1 VLDWPQGGLIPFLRS
16 SSTMTILDKVIAA
29 VTPAESQE
37 ERDNARQQASAAAND
52 SPWLRR
58 VLQHHQEI
66 ESAFAAVKDAADANG
81 RRRAQK
87 WLGTL
92 LTGHSLAEEAVLYP
106 AMALSDQKAHATAA
120 YTEQSGA
127 KINLAAL
134 EEMDPMSQDYL
145 DKLEH
150 VRGAV
155 AHHVYEEESEWFPA
169 LARQG
174 DTVLQTRLSTRY
186 SEEFERY
193 MGADATGL

>member
-1 VLDWPQGGLIPFLRS
+1 
-16 SSTMTILDKVIAA
+16 MTILDKVIAA
-29 VTPAESQE
+29 VTPPESQA
-37 ERDNARQQASAAAND
+37 ERDEARSKARAAAQN
-52 SPWLRR
+52 SPWLAR
-58 VLQHHQEI
+58 VLEHHQQI
-66 ESAFAAVKDAADANG
+66 EAAFAAVKNAGDANG

-92 LTGHSLAEEAVLYP
+92 LTGHSIAEEAVLYP

-134 EEMDPMSQDYL
+134 ESMDPMSQDYL

-155 AHHVYEEESEWFPA
+155 AHHVYEEENDWFPA
-169 LARQG
+169 LARDG
-174 DTVLQTRLSTRY
+174 DAALQARLSARY
-186 SEEFERY
+186 TEEFDRY
-193 MGADATGL
+193 MGPDSAGL

>member
-1 VLDWPQGGLIPFLRS
+1 
-16 SSTMTILDKVIAA
+16 MTILDKVIAA
-29 VTPAESQE
+29 VTPLESE
-37 ERDNARQQASAAAND
+37 DERVAARAKAKQAASKA
-52 SPWLRR
+52 PWLGR
-58 VLQHHQEI
+58 VLEHHQQI
-66 ESAFAAVKDAADANG
+66 EAAFAAVKEADDANG

-106 AMALSDQKAHATAA
+106 AMALSDQKGHATAA

-134 EEMDPMSQDYL
+134 ETLDPMSQDYL

-155 AHHVYEEESEWFPA
+155 AHHVYEEESTWFPA
-169 LARQG
+169 LAEEG
-174 DTVLQTRLSTRY
+174 DVAMQMRLSARY
-186 SEEFERY
+186 TEEFDRY
-193 MGADATGL
+193 MGADAAGL